1 MCKLIPH
8 LSRPQGKGI
17 IRQYHCEEVY
27 EQFPRLLHFYFQ
39 FMQASVHKN
48 TGIDVM
54 LPIGNGSHL
63 RDGSVSSLCEIL
75 YYIIMYNSFS
85 VV

>member
-1 MCKLIPH
+1 MC
-8 LSRPQGKGI
+8 
-17 IRQYHCEEVY
+17 
-27 EQFPRLLHFYFQ
+27 
-39 FMQASVHKN
+39 
-48 TGIDVM
+48 M

-63 RDGSVSSLCEIL
+63 RDGSVFSLCEIL